1 MRRKWKRA
9 LSLLCTL
16 AMIAGMLPVS
26 SLAAAG
32 QAQTVD
38 GGINGYAAT
47 MQADEV
53 TRDGWQTAFKA
64 DAIDGA
70 QLIDGTN
77 RSSALNGKIWTDK
90 SVSIGDNNDFDVTFS
105 ALGQTFGGQQAIT
118 KDVAFDVM
126 FVLDVSG
133 SMEDNDKDK
142 AAVNAINGAMKAFL
156 EGEGNEE
163 NRVGIVTF
171 SEDAINPL

>member
-32 QAQTVD
+32 PETAVS
-38 GGINGYAAT
+38 GGINGYAAA

-53 TRDGWQTAFKA
+53 TSDGWRTAFEA

-70 QLIDGTN
+70 QQIDGTS
-77 RSSALNGKIWTDK
+77 RSSRPQRQD
-90 SVSIGDNNDFDVTFS
+90 
-105 ALGQTFGGQQAIT
+105 
-118 KDVAFDVM
+118 
-126 FVLDVSG
+126 LDG
-133 SMEDNDKDK
+133 
-142 AAVNAINGAMKAFL
+142 
-156 EGEGNEE
+156 
-163 NRVGIVTF
+163 
-171 SEDAINPL
+171 